1 MSSAHLDRRRAVPAI
16 IIAVLM
22 LGCMSTPDYRVALKN
37 DSSQNVTAIATFKS
51 GEGTLDVPARGS
63 VNFHSRDPFSV
74 EVSLP
79 DGTRRF
85 VRASGYGM
93 NPDIRIVEG
102 QLPYTIYV
110 NGR

>member
-1 MSSAHLDRRRAVPAI
+1 MTSARPNRRRVVPAVI
-16 IIAVLM
+16 IVALM
-22 LGCMSTPDYRVALKN
+22 LGCMSTPTYRVALKN
-37 DSSQNVTAIATFKS
+37 DSSQNVTAVATFKS

-85 VRASGYGM
+85 VRASGRGM
-93 NPDIRIVEG
+93 SPDIRIVEG

-110 NGR
+110 NDR